1 MELDPQRASEL
12 RALGSSRFAAAER
25 RRRLDRLA
33 WGVLVLSFL
42 LSLWFGVMAWQQAR
56 AGAGARFHA
65 RADAMATA
73 LATHMNAYEDTVR
86 AAAAVLEAQP
96 GLDRAGFQTFA
107 RRLRIPNQPT
117 GVHGLGFARRVA
129 AAELPA
135 YLARQREIHGPAF
148 RLHPDGA
155 RDEYVVLDLVYPE
168 RDGMLPLLG
177 KDVFV
182 EPDRRAAMQ
191 RARDSGQLSIAPRIA
206 LADSSRG
213 DSGRPGFLL
222 YSPVYDAAMPLEA
235 DAALRRAHL
244 RGFAT
249 AGFGWAQVMQEV
261 AGETGGGDPLDLR
274 LLVRAPGAPPMLV
287 FERANLRARYGTD
300 MEPAF
305 HYTRNLDFL
314 GGAWELTLFSAP
326 ARVAIPGLL
335 PIAALTLCGLAF
347 GVLMFLLLRS
357 LARAEHRSRALL
369 DAVADHLPALIAYV
383 GRDRR
388 YGFTNRATRDW
399 FGDQAPWTDRTIEEV
414 HAGNPAFL
422 ADLRRALEESTPDHG
437 AVWETRIG
445 DPERPVQAYL
455 VPDVDPD
462 RTIAGWYLMAT
473 DTSEQKR
480 AQREIS
486 LARDHLQRITDK
498 LPAMIAQY
506 DRQERTVFFNRACQE
521 LPIWQRPYLPGVP
534 IREMLGEEH
543 YARRKPYI
551 DAVLSGRDVDFET
564 SFTLPSGPRRMHVY
578 YTPDIGDDGAVNGF
592 LVMVIDITDKA
603 QLESALHDA
612 TERAEVTLSSI
623 SEAVVTIDTEGRV
636 TYMNP
641 AAEAIGGWTLQEAVG
656 LALEKVLPLR
666 SVAESAE
673 EGETGAPVSV
683 PGDLE
688 LARRDGRRMLV
699 KRSVSPLHGHDDS
712 LMGSVMVLRDITEER
727 TLSARMAYLAHH
739 DSLTTLPNRLQL
751 NEALAQSIAN
761 ATHRGT
767 SVAVLFIDL
776 DLFKH
781 VNDALGHH
789 IGDQLLQQVAKRIQ
803 RNIGNLGTVYRT
815 GGDEFVV
822 LLDNV
827 VNRDGV
833 ALIAERLLAI
843 GGTPYTVAS
852 HELHQAFSIGVSLF
866 PEDGYDAPTLMMRSD
881 AAMYLAKRNGRNA
894 FRFYTRELASSVD
907 ARIEL
912 ESSLRRSL
920 RNGDLTL
927 YYQPQI
933 DRRTGRIVGVE
944 GLVRWKRGERLMLPG
959 EFLPIAEETN
969 LIVDLDQWAIR
980 AACRQSRQ
988 WQQMGL
994 PPIRVS
1000 VNVAAANFDTDT
1012 LVDTVVS
1019 ALGESGLPAEY
1030 LELEVTETTLMR
1042 DVQRTDRVLR
1052 ALKALGVRIAIDDF
1066 GTGFSSLSYLGNYG
1080 FNVLKIDQ
1088 SFVRDVTE
1096 ANQGAITRAI
1106 IGLAGQL
1113 QCRTVAEGVET
1124 QAQLAWLVAN
1134 GCDELQGNLFSP
1146 PVPAADFARLF
1157 AGEPSWFIPQPARGM
1172 HAHWS

>member
-25 RRRLDRLA
+25 RRRLDSLA
-33 WGVLVLSFL
+33 WGVLILSFL
-42 LSLWFGVMAWQQAR
+42 LSLWFGVMAWRQAE
-56 AGAGARFHA
+56 AGARARFNA
-65 RADAMATA
+65 RADAVATA

-96 GLDRAGFQTFA
+96 GLDPAGFQTFA
-107 RRLRIPNQPT
+107 RRLRIPNQPA
-117 GVHGLGFARRVA
+117 GVHGLGFARRVTD
-129 AAELPA
+129 AELPD
-135 YLARQREIHGPAF
+135 YLARQRGLHGAGF
-148 RLHPDGA
+148 RLQPDRPG
-155 RDEYVVLDLVYPE
+155 DEHVVIDLIYPDQE
-168 RDGMLPLLG
+168 GMRRLLG
-177 KDVFV
+177 KDVFA
-182 EPDRRAAMQ
+182 EPARREAMQ
-191 RARDSGQLSIAPRIA
+191 RARDSGQLSIAP
-206 LADSSRG
+206 LVSLTDTSRG
-213 DSGRPGFLL
+213 NAGRPGFLL
-222 YSPVYDAAMPLEA
+222 YSPVYDTAMPLDA
-235 DAALRRAHL
+235 DAGQRRTHL
-244 RGFAT
+244 RGYAT

-261 AGETGGGDPLDLR
+261 AGEAGGDPLDLR
-274 LLVRAPGAPPMLV
+274 LLAREAADTPIVV
-287 FERANLRARYGTD
+287 FERSGLRERHGAD
-300 MEPAF
+300 MRPAF
-305 HYTRNLDFL
+305 RYVRNLDFL
-314 GGAWELTLFSAP
+314 GGGWELTLISP
-326 ARVAIPGLL
+326 PTQVAIPGLI
-335 PIAALTLCGLAF
+335 PIAALTVCGLAF

-399 FGDQAPWTDRTIEEV
+399 FSGNPAWTDRAIKDV

-422 ADLRRALEESTPDHG
+422 DDLRRAMEESTSEHG
-437 AVWETRIG
+437 AVWETRLG

-462 RTIAGWYLMAT
+462 GAIAGWYLMAT

-486 LARDHLQRITDK
+486 LARDHLKRITDR

-506 DRQERTVFFNRACQE
+506 DREERTVFFNRACQD
-521 LPIWQRPYLPGVP
+521 LPIWHQPYSPGVP
-534 IREMLGEEH
+534 IREMLGDEH
-543 YARRKPYI
+543 YARRRPYI

-564 SFTLPSGPRRMHVY
+564 SFTLPAGPRRMHVY
-578 YTPDIGDDGAVNGF
+578 YKPDIGDDGEVNGF
-592 LVMVIDITDKA
+592 LVMAIDISDKA
-603 QLESALHDA
+603 RLENALHDA

-623 SEAVVTIDTEGRV
+623 SEAVVTTDTDGRV
-636 TYMNP
+636 TYVNP
-641 AAEAIGGWTLQEAVG
+641 AAEAISGWTLAEAIGVP
-656 LALEKVLPLR
+656 LEKVLPLR
-666 SVAESAE
+666 QAVESDDAE
-673 EGETGAPVSV
+673 EPGPPASV

-699 KRSVSPLHGHDDS
+699 KRSHSPLYGHDES

-751 NEALAQSIAN
+751 NEALAQSITN

-827 VNRDGV
+827 VTRDDV
-833 ALIAERLLAI
+833 ILVAERLLAI

-920 RNGDLTL
+920 RNGDLIL

-933 DRRTGRIVGVE
+933 DRLSGRIVGVE
-944 GLVRWKRGERLMLPG
+944 GLVRWKRGDRLMLPG

-988 WQQMGL
+988 WQQAGL

-1012 LVDTVVS
+1012 LLDTVVS
-1019 ALGESGLPAEY
+1019 ALEESGLAAEH

-1042 DVQRTDRVLR
+1042 DVQRTDRILR
-1052 ALKALGVRIAIDDF
+1052 ALKAMGVRIAIDDF

-1096 ANQGAITRAI
+1096 PNQGAITRAI

-1146 PVPAADFARLF
+1146 PVPASDFAHMF
-1157 AGEPSWFIPQPARGM
+1157 AGQPSWFIPQPARGM
-1172 HAHWS
+1172 HTHWS